1 MNEDAKTKAI
11 EVMKQLEDFTIPECV
26 NCNKDVVTCQFHTQL
41 LEYAKGT
48 IAGFDAALKEAENT
62 IEQIRLRLS
71 MASFENRLGESVVNE
86 VTDDELKRLRGK
98 E

>member
-1 MNEDAKTKAI
+1 MNEDAKTKAEDDVLSFVLAHKPFDKLSGR
-11 EVMKQLEDFTIPECV
+11 EVNLI
-26 NCNKDVVTCQFHTQL
+26 L
-41 LEYAKGT
+41 LVSNYSR
-48 IAGFDAALKEAENT
+48 DAALKKAENT